1 MYCVYF
7 GETSIHRFQHKVV
20 NHIYIYIYIFA
31 RLPLFL
37 GTFTSSYLFGKRS
50 QAFLPE
56 RPCALAAIQ
65 QIPVARVN
73 DDLDVFTSFWTGQ
86 YVETWIASANLFL
99 WTIIV
104 HVILSLSFGRMTLV
118 PFHVAGRLNLFNRWS
133 LHLMEQQWPF
143 GTNSRPWSSWG
154 RSPPSRDVQ
163 TSWSRTAPCPVWWP
177 KSKVWGKKGDPGCQT
192 HQPSCCKIPVWSP
205 ATRGHASNV
214 VNRSLQ
220 VVNNSRFSEMSKRQC
235 LHISYVSMPLERP
248 PEAELLQYQPAVL
261 GFTSRI
267 FCFESSADSL

>member
-1 MYCVYF
+1 MNCFSQSFFVDYTMHV
-7 GETSIHRFQHKVV
+7 
-20 NHIYIYIYIFA
+20 IFW
-31 RLPLFL
+31 PLFRFMSL
-37 GTFTSSYLFGKRS
+37 
-50 QAFLPE
+50 E
-56 RPCALAAIQ
+56 
-65 QIPVARVN
+65 
-73 DDLDVFTSFWTGQ
+73 DWTYSIG
-86 YVETWIASANLFL
+86 EACIWWNK
-99 WTIIV
+99 
-104 HVILSLSFGRMTLV
+104 
-118 PFHVAGRLNLFNRWS
+118 
-133 LHLMEQQWPF
+133 QWPF

-163 TSWSRTAPCPVWWP
+163 TSWSRTAPCPVWSP

-235 LHISYVSMPLERP
+235 LHISYVWVPLERP

-261 GFTSRI
+261 VFTSRI